1 MATEPPRLE
10 GLRFGRVADLEA
22 DCRAVGVRVS
32 AGRSLL
38 GRDLETARRGS
49 RHPALLLLA
58 AVSAGIV
65 LDRYCDLPF
74 LFWGA
79 AAAAGLLGWLLL
91 FVCWRSDFSSHLLL
105 AAWAA
110 LGGGWH
116 HVWWN
121 VYPANEIGLLAVEA
135 GTPTAVELRV
145 LGEPRR
151 MALAEPS
158 PFDARPPEPRT
169 LIPCAAEAVR
179 DGEEW
184 QPVSGILD
192 LYVRADWREVNAGDR
207 IRVVGEL
214 AEVART
220 RNPGEFDF
228 ARYFR
233 GQRKLAVCFADS
245 PSAIEVISR
254 GELWWQRL
262 RAICRARLDDVL
274 WRLVPGEY
282 AGLASGVLLG
292 NRQQIIAEQ
301 RDRFM
306 LSSTVHVISISGLH
320 VGILAALLFALLR
333 LGFIERHW
341 CLWGVLVLVPLYA
354 WLVEFSPPVTRA
366 TVLICL
372 FCASRLSGQ
381 TGFSLNLLSVA
392 GLAVLA
398 INPSDLFNLGAQ
410 LSFLAVASMIG
421 ADAYRRRGIA
431 PLDQLIFATRSW
443 PVRAM
448 VWSRD
453 QAWDAFRV
461 GAVIWLLALP
471 LVAAQ
476 FQLVSPVGLL
486 VNPVILLPMAGAM
499 YFGMAVLLLGWWVPA
514 IGSWAGWACGGCLAC
529 LLWLVD
535 KSLLVPGGY
544 FWTVAP
550 PLWSLLIFYLG
561 AWFLFL
567 KPRRRY
573 SAGWLALAY
582 VGWWAL
588 GWSLPQFWERGQQT
602 KSPDSCELTFVD
614 VGHGLSTLVRLP
626 DGRHLLYDAGSFGA
640 SAFGV
645 RNVTSVLWE
654 RGIEH
659 LDAVVLSHAD
669 LDHFNALPEISRR
682 FSIGAVYVSPQMLQ
696 QKSVAV
702 EALKAVLAEQMIPLR
717 TLIAGDVLQSQLNSE
732 IACLGPSA
740 SGTGGGDNSD
750 SIVLA
755 ISCGGRRALL
765 TGDLEGPGLEQLLR
779 NERLG
784 CDLLVAP
791 HHGSAGSF
799 PEVLASW
806 AQPRLVV
813 ISCSERRLEPESLR
827 QYASSGAKVM
837 ATGEMG
843 AIGVRMGAGGL
854 EYSSWRGSQ
863 LQHWERR

>member
-1 MATEPPRLE
+1 M
-10 GLRFGRVADLEA
+10 
-22 DCRAVGVRVS
+22 
-32 AGRSLL
+32 
-38 GRDLETARRGS
+38 
-49 RHPALLLLA
+49 
-58 AVSAGIV
+58 
-65 LDRYCDLPF
+65 
-74 LFWGA
+74 
-79 AAAAGLLGWLLL
+79 
-91 FVCWRSDFSSHLLL
+91 
-105 AAWAA
+105 AWAA
-110 LGGGWH
+110 FGGGWH
-116 HVWWN
+116 HLWWN
-121 VYPANEIGLLAVEA
+121 SYPANEVGLLASET
-135 GTPTAVELRV
+135 GTPAAVELRV

-169 LIPCAAEAVR
+169 LIPCAAEALR
-179 DGEEW
+179 DGDQWRE
-184 QPVSGILD
+184 VSGNLD

-207 IRVVGEL
+207 IRVIGEL
-214 AEVART
+214 AAVAPT

-228 ARYFR
+228 ERFFR
-233 GQRKLAVCFADS
+233 GQRKLAVFFADS
-245 PSAIEVISR
+245 PEAIEVLSR

-262 RAICRARLDDVL
+262 RATCRAQLDEVL
-274 WRLVPGEY
+274 WRLVPPEY

-292 NRQQIIAEQ
+292 NRQQIIPEQ

-341 CLWGVLVLVPLYA
+341 CLWGVMVLVPLYA

-381 TGFSLNLLSVA
+381 TGFSLNLLATA

-398 INPSDLFNLGAQ
+398 INPTDLFNLGAQ

-421 ADAYRRRGIA
+421 ADAYRRRGMA

-443 PVRAM
+443 PVRVAI
-448 VWSRD
+448 WSRD

-471 LVAAQ
+471 LVAAR

-486 VNPVILLPMAGAM
+486 INPIILLPMAGAM
-499 YFGMAVLLLGWWVPA
+499 YFGMAVLLLGWWAPA
-514 IGSWAGWACGGCLAC
+514 VGSLAGWACGGCLAC

-544 FWTVAP
+544 FWTIAP
-550 PLWSLLIFYLG
+550 PLWSLVVFYLG
-561 AWFLFL
+561 AWVLFL

-573 SAGWLALAY
+573 APRWLALAY
-582 VGWWAL
+582 LGWWAF
-588 GWSLPQFWERGQQT
+588 GWALPQVLERREPP
-602 KSPDSCELTFVD
+602 KSSLTCELTFVD
-614 VGHGLSTLVRLP
+614 VGHGLSTLVCLP
-626 DGRHLLYDAGSFGA
+626 DGRHLLYDAGSFGS

-645 RNVTSVLWE
+645 RSVTSVLWE

-669 LDHFNALPEISRR
+669 LDHFNALPEVSRR
-682 FSIGAVYVSPQMLQ
+682 FSIGAVYVSPQMLAQ
-696 QKSVAV
+696 DSAAV
-702 EALKAVLAEQMIPLR
+702 QALKLVLARREVPLR
-717 TLIAGDVLQSQLNSE
+717 TLVAGDVLQSHADYE
-732 IACLGPSA
+732 VACLGPPL

-755 ISCGGRRALL
+755 ISCGDQRALL

-779 NERLG
+779 NERLP

-791 HHGSAGSF
+791 HHGSPGSF
-799 PEVLASW
+799 PEVLAAW
-806 AQPRLVV
+806 AQPRIVV

-827 QYASSGAKVM
+827 QYASSGAKVI
-837 ATGEMG
+837 ATGELG
-843 AIGVRMGAGGL
+843 AIGIRMGANGL
-854 EYSSWRGSQ
+854 ECSSWRGSRLKQ
-863 LQHWERR
+863 WERR